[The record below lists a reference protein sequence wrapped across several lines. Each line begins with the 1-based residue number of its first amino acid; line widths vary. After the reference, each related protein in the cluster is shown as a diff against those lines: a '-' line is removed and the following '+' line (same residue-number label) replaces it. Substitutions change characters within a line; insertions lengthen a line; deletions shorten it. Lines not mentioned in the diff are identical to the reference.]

1 MLLRD
6 SKRTSILAYPMIATA
21 AITLFLLRNRQI
33 TYGNSPG
40 SGITIAGGELLVRI
54 AAIPHAA
61 ASIGASGFSLLLR
74 IATAPAIFAF
84 TTLETE
90 FRTALTAFDGVVSI
104 LQQASLYFLRAL

>member
-1 MLLRD
+1 MLLHD

-54 AAIPHAA
+54 SAIPHAA
-61 ASIGASGFSLLLR
+61 ASIAESGFSLLLR

-84 TTLETE
+84 TTVESE
-90 FRTALTAFDGVVSI
+90 FRTAVSAIDGLGAI
-104 LQQASLYFLRAL
+104 LQHASLYLLQAL